1 MEPRRDVLER
11 QGPLVAGR
19 FTDKADQRQQREL
32 LPDDRS
38 SVNQRRLRRDGRG
51 VELREGGEL
60 THVARRAQLEETQAR
75 CRNGES

>member
-1 MEPRRDVLER
+1 
-11 QGPLVAGR
+11 
-19 FTDKADQRQQREL
+19 
-32 LPDDRS
+32 
-38 SVNQRRLRRDGRG
+38 